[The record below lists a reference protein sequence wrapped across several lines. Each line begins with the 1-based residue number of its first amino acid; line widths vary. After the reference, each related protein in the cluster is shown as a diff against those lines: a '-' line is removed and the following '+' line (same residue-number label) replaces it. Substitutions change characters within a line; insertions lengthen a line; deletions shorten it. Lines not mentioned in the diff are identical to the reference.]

1 MMNNLSKEQI
11 CAKVCAMVK
20 EVLRVEGEVTEA
32 TDFAV
37 DLEADS
43 LDVMELIMAIE
54 DTFAVRVDDEAAL
67 KVRTVGDVVA
77 ALAAM

>member
-1 MMNNLSKEQI
+1 MNNMTKEQI
-11 CAKVCAMVK
+11 SAKVCAIVK
-20 EVLRVEGEVTEA
+20 EVLRVEDEVTENTNFVA
-32 TDFAV
+32 

-54 DTFAVRVDDEAAL
+54 DTFGVRVDDEAAL